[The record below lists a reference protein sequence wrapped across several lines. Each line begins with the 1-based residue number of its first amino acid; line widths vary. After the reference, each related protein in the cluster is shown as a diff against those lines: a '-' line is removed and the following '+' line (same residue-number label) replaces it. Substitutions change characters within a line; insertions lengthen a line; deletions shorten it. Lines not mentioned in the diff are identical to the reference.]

1 MNHLQENLIIRI
13 SSNIRQMAQKLKYR
27 CETCGYEAE
36 VYEGRGLFRQQITP
50 MSCPDCKTIQNIV
63 VGGIIA
69 DVAPSYRSE
78 VGRLCLQ
85 CGSDSIRMWDKHT
98 CPKCQGEM
106 EETGEKEFW
115 TQRLLSYSYY
125 HGRSV
130 YKWFYFLLKDV
141 SLYNPVVWFVGFLI
155 PSVSFHVLPI
165 GYHWHI

>member
-1 MNHLQENLIIRI
+1 
-13 SSNIRQMAQKLKYR
+13 MAWKLKYR
-27 CETCGYEAE
+27 CKDCGYEAE

-85 CGSDSIRMWDKHT
+85 CGSDNIRIWDKRT

-106 EETGEKEFW
+106 EDTGEKEYL
-115 TQRLLSYSYY
+115 TIKKY
-125 HGRSV
+125 
-130 YKWFYFLLKDV
+130 
-141 SLYNPVVWFVGFLI
+141 
-155 PSVSFHVLPI
+155 
-165 GYHWHI
+165 

>member
-1 MNHLQENLIIRI
+1 MCASPVANGRYCTSAYTITNNVWGHIAIIDLNRTLSQKSTSI
-13 SSNIRQMAQKLKYR
+13 YWGDSMAWKLKYR
-27 CETCGYEAE
+27 CNACGYEAE

-85 CGSDSIRMWDKHT
+85 CGSDNIRIWDMKT

-106 EETGEKEFW
+106 EDTGEREFW
-115 TQRLLSYSYY
+115 T
-125 HGRSV
+125 
-130 YKWFYFLLKDV
+130 
-141 SLYNPVVWFVGFLI
+141 
-155 PSVSFHVLPI
+155 
-165 GYHWHI
+165 